1 MSKLSL
7 KDIKNGSL
15 ISNIRDVT
23 IEFPLPDGE
32 IGEVDVR
39 IKELAFAESE
49 RFRKRLG
56 EQDDSVIPEWIAKS
70 LVDED
75 GKVMFTKKQVED
87 NFIHPLANAI
97 FDEIFGAKSL
107 KKYLDKKAEVE
118 GKSQEKTSSSSN

>member
-97 FDEIFGAKSL
+97 FDEIYGAKSL
-107 KKYLDKKAEVE
+107 KKYLDKKAEAK
-118 GKSQEKTSSSSN
+118 GKSQEKTNSSLS

>member
-87 NFIHPLANAI
+87 NFIQALANAI
-97 FDEIFGAKSL
+97 FDEIYGAKSL
-107 KKYLDKKAEVE
+107 KKYLDKKAEAE
-118 GKSQEKTSSSSN
+118 GKSQEKTSSSLS

>member
-49 RFRKRLG
+49 RFRKRLN

-97 FDEIFGAKSL
+97 FDEIYGAKSL
-107 KKYLDKKAEVE
+107 KKYLDKKAEAE
-118 GKSQEKTSSSSN
+118 GKSQEKTNSSLS

>member
-87 NFIHPLANAI
+87 NFIQALANAI
-97 FDEIFGAKSL
+97 FDEIYGAKSL
-107 KKYLDKKAEVE
+107 KKYLDKKAEVD
-118 GKSQEKTSSSSN
+118 GKSQEKTSSSLS

>member
-87 NFIHPLANAI
+87 NFIHPLATAI
-97 FDEIFGAKSL
+97 FDEIFGTKSL
-107 KKYLDKKAEVE
+107 KKYLDTKAEVE
-118 GKSQEKTSSSSN
+118 DKSQEKTSSSSS

>member
-15 ISNIRDVT
+15 ISNIRDIT

-87 NFIHPLANAI
+87 NFIQALANAI
-97 FDEIFGAKSL
+97 FDEIYGAKSL

-118 GKSQEKTSSSSN
+118 DKSQEKTSSSSS

>member
-97 FDEIFGAKSL
+97 FDEIYGAKSL

-118 GKSQEKTSSSSN
+118 GKSQEKTSSSLS

>member
-87 NFIHPLANAI
+87 NFIQALANAI
-97 FDEIFGAKSL
+97 FDEIYGAKSL
-107 KKYLDKKAEVE
+107 KKYLGKKAEVE
-118 GKSQEKTSSSSN
+118 GKSQEKTSSSLS

>member
-87 NFIHPLANAI
+87 NFIQALANAI
-97 FDEIFGAKSL
+97 FDEIYGAKSL

-118 GKSQEKTSSSSN
+118 GKSQEKTSSSLS

>member
-56 EQDDSVIPEWIAKS
+56 EQDESVIPEWIAKS

-87 NFIHPLANAI
+87 NFIQALANAI
-97 FDEIFGAKSL
+97 FDEIYGAKSL

-118 GKSQEKTSSSSN
+118 GKSQEKTSSSLS

>member
-87 NFIHPLANAI
+87 NFIQALANAI
-97 FDEIFGAKSL
+97 FDEIYGAKSL

-118 GKSQEKTSSSSN
+118 GKSQKKTSSSLS